1 MTRTQCH
8 YGSAE
13 PTRTVDDGDTDT
25 STTSTPTRLNSE
37 SAPDGSEAT
46 LANRR
51 RATIRE
57 RDSTYLWS
65 SLVAG
70 AGSGAVA
77 SVICAP
83 LDLLR
88 TRLQVWGDVHAKT
101 GSGQMS
107 IVRMIR
113 EMIAKEGYRGCF
125 RGLGATLVTVPAF
138 WGVYFPLY
146 DETKRYWACRHPELN
161 PALIHMGSAVLAGA
175 VSDIICN
182 PMFVVR
188 TRLQT
193 EALHQLDNHSNTG
206 SRGAIKLSMIQT
218 ARGLYQDGGARI
230 FWRGMSANLMGLSHV
245 AVQFPV
251 YEILKLKLAHTKKQP
266 SAVDLLI
273 ASGLSKMTASLL
285 TYPHEVIRSRMMDSR
300 SASVRF
306 TTTCRRIYA
315 KEGMIGFYAGL
326 PISLIRVIPNTCI
339 TFLTYEMF
347 LRYAKD
353 KIRKQ
358 RENERL

>member
-65 SLVAG
+65 SLAAG

-101 GSGQMS
+101 DSGQMS

-138 WGVYFPLY
+138 WGVYCTYWYCHILVYFCCWVCILSLSDSNNPL
-146 DETKRYWACRHPELN
+146 T
-161 PALIHMGSAVLAGA
+161 
-175 VSDIICN
+175 
-182 PMFVVR
+182 
-188 TRLQT
+188 
-193 EALHQLDNHSNTG
+193 
-206 SRGAIKLSMIQT
+206 
-218 ARGLYQDGGARI
+218 GARYLL
-230 FWRGMSANLMGLSHV
+230 FTQSLYMMKRNATGL
-245 AVQFPV
+245 
-251 YEILKLKLAHTKKQP
+251 
-266 SAVDLLI
+266 VDI
-273 ASGLSKMTASLL
+273 
-285 TYPHEVIRSRMMDSR
+285 P
-300 SASVRF
+300 
-306 TTTCRRIYA
+306 
-315 KEGMIGFYAGL
+315 
-326 PISLIRVIPNTCI
+326 SLIQ
-339 TFLTYEMF
+339 L
-347 LRYAKD
+347 
-353 KIRKQ
+353 
-358 RENERL
+358 

>member
-1 MTRTQCH
+1 
-8 YGSAE
+8 
-13 PTRTVDDGDTDT
+13 
-25 STTSTPTRLNSE
+25 
-37 SAPDGSEAT
+37 
-46 LANRR
+46 
-51 RATIRE
+51 
-57 RDSTYLWS
+57 
-65 SLVAG
+65 
-70 AGSGAVA
+70 
-77 SVICAP
+77 
-83 LDLLR
+83 
-88 TRLQVWGDVHAKT
+88 
-101 GSGQMS
+101 
-107 IVRMIR
+107 
-113 EMIAKEGYRGCF
+113 
-125 RGLGATLVTVPAF
+125 
-138 WGVYFPLY
+138 
-146 DETKRYWACRHPELN
+146 
-161 PALIHMGSAVLAGA
+161 MGSAVLAGA

-326 PISLIRVIPNTCI
+326 PISLIRVIPNVSRC
-339 TFLTYEMF
+339 LRMMLLQKQKF
-347 LRYAKD
+347 LR
-353 KIRKQ
+353 
-358 RENERL
+358 